1 LNNYHLIG
9 FLFDQM
15 HDLFVSLLQKN
26 NAMHHLASRHGAA
39 KRKKTAT
46 CKSSG
51 AEKKDQRIL
60 FRRAKEGNPFKF
72 LVFEAGAV
80 IPAKHISQHQ
90 IESPAPCVELLCGG
104 AAAPELIW

>member
-1 LNNYHLIG
+1 
-9 FLFDQM
+9 M

-26 NAMHHLASRHGAA
+26 NAMHHLASRHGAT
-39 KRKKTAT
+39 KRKKNSDMQVSR
-46 CKSSG
+46 CG
-51 AEKKDQRIL
+51 KKDQRIL

>member
-1 LNNYHLIG
+1 
-9 FLFDQM
+9 M
-15 HDLFVSLLQKN
+15 HDLFVSLLQKKQRHAPSSVQARRGKKKKN
-26 NAMHHLASRHGAA
+26 SDMQVSR
-39 KRKKTAT
+39 RR
-46 CKSSG
+46 
-51 AEKKDQRIL
+51 KKDQRIL

-90 IESPAPCVELLCGG
+90 IESLAPCVELLCGG